1 MKQNYYQF
9 AQIILC
15 LILSA
20 CNAQSPAGPAPVVLS
35 PSVMQTPMI
44 SPITRTAQII
54 DRANW
59 KVGSTS
65 IGRWSI
71 VSSEFS
77 PDGKRFATVTP
88 LGIAIYAA
96 DTLQQL
102 DFISADPP
110 VLAAAFSPD
119 WSAIATGRGA
129 TVTVLRLEDKQ
140 VISRFITEKG
150 IVYRLLFSPDGSLL
164 ASFAKPPGDDV
175 YSEIVE
181 LWRIRDGKLLSSWQ
195 VSIYDDTSFT
205 PDGKTFYAW
214 SVSQQMAG
222 VRRWQI
228 PSGAALPAWTNLD
241 PYPRTF
247 SPDGKLYAATVNAAI
262 MLVYTADKT
271 HLLKL
276 PIAQTDTAYQ
286 LRFSPDSSLLL
297 GWFMNGM
304 LRIWRTEDGSQ
315 LNSFDAGPPAVRF
328 LAISPDNK
336 TIAFPFYDGIAFYS
350 LADGL
355 LLRRLD
361 NHVSVIN
368 QAVISPQGDSAAA
381 LVEGDALMVWDLPGG
396 NLRYSLPKIGAI
408 SMAWS
413 PDGQWLV
420 LGEWDK
426 SLRILRAADGETV
439 GNIPAHSEQVQSVA
453 FSPDGTLVAS
463 SSMQSVKVW
472 KVSDASLQRDSPSLS
487 LGQSYSLPG
496 GWVPKVV
503 FSPDGKYLAASSA
516 DGKVRVWQTGSEKVV
531 AELPVPNLAG
541 DRDVIDFS
549 LDGSYLAIGEMSQ
562 IDLWRYSEPK
572 PFASLQIGNAIIT
585 SLRISPDGTLLVC
598 GLTDGAIQF
607 WQIPQGNLIR
617 TLQGGSAGIASLD
630 FSANGWILLSASRDG
645 TIQFLNIEK

>member
-1 MKQNYYQF
+1 MKRINYPY

-20 CNAQSPAGPAPVVLS
+20 CNVQSPAGPAPVVLS
-35 PSVMQTPMI
+35 PSVMQTPTIM
-44 SPITRTAQII
+44 PMTTTAQII
-54 DRANW
+54 EQANW
-59 KVGSTS
+59 KADSTQ
-65 IGRWSI
+65 IGKGAIISG
-71 VSSEFS
+71 EFS

-164 ASFAKPPGDDV
+164 ASFAKPPGDEV

-181 LWRIRDGKLLSSWQ
+181 LWRIRDGKLLTSWQ
-195 VSIYDDTSFT
+195 VSIYDQAFFA

-214 SVSQQMAG
+214 NVSQMAG

-228 PSGAALPAWTNLD
+228 PSGAALPAWTDLN
-241 PYPRTF
+241 PYPQAF
-247 SPDGKLYAATVNAAI
+247 SPDGKLYAATINAAI
-262 MLVYTADKT
+262 MLGHTADKT
-271 HLLKL
+271 RMLKL

-297 GWFMNGM
+297 GWFMDGM
-304 LRIWRTEDGSQ
+304 LRVWRTDDGSQ

-350 LADGL
+350 LADGS

-361 NHVSVIN
+361 NHISAIF
-368 QAVISPQGDSAAA
+368 QAVISPQGNRAAA
-381 LVEGDALMVWDLPGG
+381 LVEGDGLMVWDLPGG
-396 NLRYSLPKIGAI
+396 NLRYSLSKTGAI
-408 SMAWS
+408 GMAWL

-420 LGEWDK
+420 LGGWDG
-426 SLRILRAADGETV
+426 SLRILRAADGEMV
-439 GNIPAHSEQVQSVA
+439 RSIPAHSEQVQSVA
-453 FSPDGTLVAS
+453 FSPDGSLLAS
-463 SSMQSVKVW
+463 SSMESVKVW
-472 KVSDASLQRDSPSLS
+472 KVSDESLQRDSPSLS

-496 GWVPKVV
+496 GWVPKVI
-503 FSPDGKYLAASSA
+503 FSHDGKYLAASSA
-516 DGKVRVWQTGSEKVV
+516 NGKVRVWQTSSEKVV

-541 DRDVIDFS
+541 DREVIDFS

-572 PFASLQIGNAIIT
+572 PFVSLPTGDAKIIT
-585 SLRISPDGTLLVC
+585 LRISPDGTLLVC

-607 WQIPQGNLIR
+607 WQIPKGELIR
-617 TLQGGSAGIASLD
+617 TIQGGSEGIASLD
-630 FSANGWILLSASRDG
+630 FSANGWILLSAS
-645 TIQFLNIEK
+645 